1 MQSCQSSYFD
11 YIHCCQ
17 STRMSTLCPHWLINL
32 SVRHSFYTVLYSF
45 HPTSILNVRCKQAL
59 SNIRWAVSGLG
70 SNRQLTRSW
79 WVCDQATCWQSQE
92 YRSTTATTARSVET
106 YLNLEAS
113 TRQSWD
119 FQSRSRKIVWN
130 LATCERYFNKSTTHE
145 EKWQRSATR
154 EERE

>member
-1 MQSCQSSYFD
+1 MQSCQSSYFN

-17 STRMSTLCPHWLINL
+17 STRMSTLCPHWLIDL
-32 SVRHSFYTVLYSF
+32 SVRHSFYTVLCSF

-79 WVCDQATCWQSQE
+79 WVCDQATFWQSQE

-106 YLNLEAS
+106 NLNLEAS
-113 TRQSWD
+113 TRQLRFPIKISQNCLEPRHIWEI
-119 FQSRSRKIVWN
+119 FQQIDYTWRKMAEI
-130 LATCERYFNKSTTHE
+130 SD
-145 EKWQRSATR
+145 
-154 EERE
+154 